1 MNLKELEELSELELA
16 YVVIG
21 LLRRGY
27 REGSDSS
34 LTEIEAAIVSG
45 GINAW
50 DTIFVEKAAEPDDFR
65 MFALDIVRN
74 I

>member
-1 MNLKELEELSELELA
+1 MTLKGLEGLSELELA
-16 YVVIG
+16 YAIIG

-34 LTEIEAAIVSG
+34 LTEIEGALVAG
-45 GINAW
+45 AINAY
-50 DTIFVEKAAEPDDFR
+50 DTIWVEGAAEPEDFNR
-65 MFALDIVRN
+65 FALDIVRN